1 MAQDDN
7 QWGTAEGKG
16 FGGGIVLPRKRPLSR
31 LGECAPGREGAEGG
45 MKGEYR
51 SRLYARI
58 KEVLDYKLLSA
69 LFQPVVDLRSGEIYG
84 YEGLVRGP
92 SDSPLHIPANLYAL
106 AEVFGLQFELEC
118 LAWQVVLESF
128 ARFRLP
134 GCLFLRA
141 GYSGAH
147 EPCDL
152 KALVLANDLGV
163 SRVVV
168 ELEASPL
175 PMIEH
180 FRVQGFS
187 VGVTGLGASVDDPAL
202 WWELRPDFGR
212 IDAHFV
218 QGVHQ
223 DPVKQHYLREL
234 AETAATA
241 GCRTLAEGVETAAGL
256 SLVKELGLDF
266 AQGLFIARPNS
277 SPAVVLPAEVAGI
290 LQAGGRHESGG
301 LLSAPTAERLMADV
315 APVAPEQDLESVYEI
330 FAADPLLVALPVVKD
345 GLPIGLINRYTLI
358 DRYARP
364 FRRELYGKKPCTHL
378 MEAAPL
384 VVDKGISIEELSS
397 LVAEAE
403 QRYLSDG
410 FIITDQGRYAGM
422 GTGHALIREITQLR
436 IRAAR
441 YANPLTGL
449 PGNVPINEHID
460 SLLRDRQPFYAC
472 YCDLNHFKPFND
484 VYGYNRGDDVIQL
497 TGRILEEETDPE
509 RDFVGHVGGDDFVVL
524 FLSPDWERRCR
535 NVLEKF
541 GNQVTAFFSPEDIER
556 GGYIAEDRRGQK
568 IFHPLASL
576 AIGAVRIDPAAFHS
590 HRDVAAA
597 AAEAKKQ
604 AKRTPGN
611 NLFVE
616 RRSYPPKADE
626 QPAL

>member
-1 MAQDDN
+1 MAQGDN
-7 QWGTAEGKG
+7 QRGAAEGD
-16 FGGGIVLPRKRPLSR
+16 IVLSRKRPLSR
-31 LGECAPGREGAEGG
+31 LGECVPGRAAAGAGI
-45 MKGEYR
+45 KGECR
-51 SRLYARI
+51 SHLYTRL

-69 LFQPVVDLRSGEIYG
+69 LFQPLVDLESGEIYG
-84 YEGLVRGP
+84 YEVTVRGP
-92 SDSPLHIPANLYAL
+92 SDSPLHVPANLYAV
-106 AEVFGLQFELEC
+106 AETFGLHFELEC
-118 LAWQVVLESF
+118 MGWQVALESF
-128 ARFRLP
+128 SRLDLP
-134 GCLFLRA
+134 GYLFLRA
-141 GYSGAH
+141 GCCGAH

-152 KALVLANDLGV
+152 KALALANGLDV

-175 PMIEH
+175 TMGEH
-180 FRVQGFS
+180 FRVHGFRI
-187 VGVTGLGASVDDPAL
+187 GVTGLGASVDDPAL

-223 DPVKQHYLREL
+223 DPVKQHYLREV
-234 AETAATA
+234 AEMAAAA
-241 GCRTLAEGVETAAGL
+241 GCRTIAEGVETGAGL
-256 SLVKELGLDF
+256 SMVKGLGIDF
-266 AQGLFIARPNS
+266 AQGLFIARPHS
-277 SPAVVLPAEVAGI
+277 SPSAVLTAEVANV
-290 LQAGGRHESGG
+290 LQAGGRRESSG
-301 LLSAPTAERLMADV
+301 LLSTPTAERLMADV
-315 APVAPEQDLESVYEI
+315 APVTPEQNLESVYEV
-330 FAADPLLVALPVVKD
+330 FVANPLLVALPVVKD
-345 GLPIGLINRYTLI
+345 GTPIGLINRYTLI

-364 FRRELYGKKPCTHL
+364 FRRELYGKKHCTHL
-378 MEAAPL
+378 MDTTPL
-384 VVDKGISIEELSS
+384 VVDKGISIEELSN
-397 LVAEAE
+397 LVVEAE

-460 SLLRDRQPFYAC
+460 SLLGDKQAFYAC

-497 TGRILEEETDPE
+497 TGRLLVEEADLD

-524 FLSPDWERRCR
+524 FQSPDWERRCR
-535 NVLEKF
+535 TVLEKF
-541 GNQVTAFFSPEDIER
+541 GNEVTAFFSPEDIER

-611 NLFVE
+611 SLFVE
-616 RRSYPPKADE
+616 RRTYPAKAEE
-626 QPAL
+626 QPVL